1 MPIINKENNI
11 LFVAYYDLMVNSN
24 RNVAV
29 SAANKIDYIISLLN
43 RNGYIVNIL
52 SPAESKYKGFQSR
65 QIRRF
70 ENNTLFL
77 FPSYHSELRIINY
90 FSRIFTR
97 IFFMI
102 ELIRSCVKFR
112 TVIIYHSMSLRW
124 VIFFLKLLKCDV
136 ILELEELYSDLVE
149 SERKMKK
156 IEIKYINKYEKF
168 ILSNVSLSKYIE
180 NKSNLVVING
190 NYFNNNFNEK
200 KKQSSTINLVYSGTF
215 EKSKGVIEAIHLAE
229 KLPSEYCLHILGY
242 GNNQEVTEV
251 KSLIN
256 KINEYSLC
264 EIKYLGLL
272 KGEEFD
278 VYLSENCD
286 IGLICQDIHASYS
299 STSFPSK
306 ILSYLRNGL
315 AVLSVDE
322 ESIRN
327 SEVSPLIHFYQDNN
341 FYDVLRS
348 ISVVEQKKKN
358 SSFLKKLDEK
368 KLQQINELVK

>member
-124 VIFFLKLLKCDV
+124 VIFFLSC
-136 ILELEELYSDLVE
+136 
-149 SERKMKK
+149 
-156 IEIKYINKYEKF
+156 
-168 ILSNVSLSKYIE
+168 
-180 NKSNLVVING
+180 
-190 NYFNNNFNEK
+190 
-200 KKQSSTINLVYSGTF
+200 
-215 EKSKGVIEAIHLAE
+215 
-229 KLPSEYCLHILGY
+229 
-242 GNNQEVTEV
+242 
-251 KSLIN
+251 
-256 KINEYSLC
+256 
-264 EIKYLGLL
+264 
-272 KGEEFD
+272 
-278 VYLSENCD
+278 
-286 IGLICQDIHASYS
+286 
-299 STSFPSK
+299 
-306 ILSYLRNGL
+306 
-315 AVLSVDE
+315 
-322 ESIRN
+322 
-327 SEVSPLIHFYQDNN
+327 
-341 FYDVLRS
+341 
-348 ISVVEQKKKN
+348 
-358 SSFLKKLDEK
+358 
-368 KLQQINELVK
+368 